1 MNNKNNVLNPQRMA
15 FIAIFSALNCVC
27 AWIAVP
33 NPFSGTSFSLQTFAI
48 ILTGL
53 VLSPLESL
61 LTSIVYIL
69 LGAVGLPVF
78 SSFGTLY
85 SRLFTPYGGYIIG
98 FLIAPLLI
106 SLTKNALVS
115 VVECNQL
122 PGAATKT
129 LKTAIYIGTAI
140 VLGLLIIDIPAI
152 IQHKLMS
159 DTPWSVSIAMTS
171 IAFLPT
177 DTLKCILA
185 AIVSLALEKPL
196 KSIRKKGKS

>member
-1 MNNKNNVLNPQRMA
+1 MNKKNALNPHRMA
-15 FIAIFSALNCVC
+15 FIAIFAALNCIC
-27 AWIAVP
+27 AWLAVP

-61 LTSIVYIL
+61 TTSVVYIL

-98 FLIAPLLI
+98 FLFAPLLI
-106 SLTKNALVS
+106 SLTKNALVTTIERKHLS
-115 VVECNQL
+115 D
-122 PGAATKT
+122 AATKT
-129 LKTAIYIGTAI
+129 LKSVVYIGTAI
-140 VLGLLIIDIPAI
+140 VLGLLVIDIPAV

-159 DTPWSVSIAMTS
+159 GTPWSVSIAMAALT
-171 IAFLPT
+171 FFPT
-177 DTLKCILA
+177 DLLKCILA
-185 AIVSLALEKPL
+185 AVVSLALEKPL
-196 KSIRKKGKS
+196 NSIRTKGKS

>member
-1 MNNKNNVLNPQRMA
+1 MNNKNTLNSQRMA
-15 FIAIFSALNCVC
+15 FIAIFAALNCVC
-27 AWIAVP
+27 AWLAVP

-61 LTSIVYIL
+61 TTSVVYIL

-98 FLIAPLLI
+98 FLFAPLLI
-106 SLTKNALVS
+106 SLTKNVLIKI
-115 VVECNQL
+115 VERNQL
-122 PGAATKT
+122 SNAAAKT
-129 LKTAIYIGTAI
+129 LKTIIYIGTAI
-140 VLGLLIIDIPAI
+140 VLGLLVIDVPAI

-159 DTPWSVSIAMTS
+159 GTPWSVSTAMAA

-177 DTLKCILA
+177 DLLKCILA
-185 AIVSLALEKPL
+185 AIVALALEKPL
-196 KSIRKKGKS
+196 NSIRTKGKS

>member
-1 MNNKNNVLNPQRMA
+1 MKQKNNILNPQRMA
-15 FIAIFSALNCVC
+15 FIAIFAALNCVC
-27 AWIAVP
+27 AWLAVP

-53 VLSPLESL
+53 VLSPIESL
-61 LTSIVYIL
+61 LTSLVYVL

-106 SLTKNALVS
+106 SLTKNVLINI
-115 VVECNQL
+115 VERNHL
-122 PGAATKT
+122 STAATKT
-129 LKTAIYIGTAI
+129 LKAVICTGTAI
-140 VLGLLIIDIPAI
+140 VIGILIIDIPAV

-159 DTPWSVSIAMTS
+159 GTPWSVSITMAAL
-171 IAFLPT
+171 AFLPT
-177 DTLKCILA
+177 DIVKCILA

-196 KSIRKKGKS
+196 KLIRGREIT

>member
-1 MNNKNNVLNPQRMA
+1 MA
-15 FIAIFSALNCVC
+15 FIAIFAALNCVC
-27 AWIAVP
+27 AWLAVP

-48 ILTGL
+48 VLTGL

-61 LTSIVYIL
+61 TTSIVYIL

-98 FLIAPLLI
+98 FLFAPFLI
-106 SLTKNALVS
+106 SLTKNVLIKI
-115 VVECNQL
+115 VERNQL
-122 PGAATKT
+122 SNAAANT
-129 LKTAIYIGTAI
+129 LKTIIYIGTAI
-140 VLGLLIIDIPAI
+140 VLGLLVIDVPAI

-159 DTPWSVSIAMTS
+159 GTPWSVSTAMAA

-177 DTLKCILA
+177 DLLKCILA
-185 AIVSLALEKPL
+185 AIVALALEKPL
-196 KSIRKKGKS
+196 NSIRTKGKS